1 MDVMREDGTVI
12 LRQHVYE
19 ERTLQRLL
27 QASNIACL
35 CIYSIRPTS
44 ADASYIVR
52 VCCFF
57 LLITTFS
64 LC

>member
-12 LRQHVYE
+12 LSQHVYE

-35 CIYSIRPTS
+35 CIYTVLR
-44 ADASYIVR
+44 R
-52 VCCFF
+52 
-57 LLITTFS
+57 LH
-64 LC
+64 